1 MPLIRINAKGSEPRL
16 HCGTQPLYRRLAEVT
31 AEATRDEP
39 VIVMI
44 HGYKYRPGMPD
55 HCPHLH
61 LMAMHPRDRP
71 WHSPS
76 WPRQLG
82 FGTGHANEGLGI
94 AFGWDARGPLWSA
107 RRRAIEAGRA
117 LAQLLNDLRRQS
129 PYRPVHLLAHSMGTE
144 VALQALD
151 HLPANAIQRIV
162 SLTGASYRET
172 AQAALETAAGQTT
185 EFFNITSRENDT
197 FDFLFERLVAPPV
210 RGDRAIGLGL
220 DAPNAVTLQLDCTET
235 LGNLHR
241 LGAPMGNP
249 ERRICHW
256 STYTRAGTLR
266 FYNDLMRNPAR
277 WPLNRLQQAVP
288 EAPARRWSRLVAPP
302 AIALP
307 LLAPQKAS

>member
-1 MPLIRINAKGSEPRL
+1 MPGAAKVAAPRL
-16 HCGTQPLYRRLAEVT
+16 
-31 AEATRDEP
+31 AT
-39 VIVMI
+39 
-44 HGYKYRPGMPD
+44 
-55 HCPHLH
+55 
-61 LMAMHPRDRP
+61 
-71 WHSPS
+71 
-76 WPRQLG
+76 
-82 FGTGHANEGLGI
+82 
-94 AFGWDARGPLWSA
+94 
-107 RRRAIEAGRA
+107 
-117 LAQLLNDLRRQS
+117 NDLRRQG
-129 PYRPVHLLAHSMGTE
+129 PDRPVHVLAHSMGTE
-144 VALQALD
+144 IALQALY

-210 RGDRAIGLGL
+210 PGDRAIGLGL
-220 DAPNAVTLQLDCTET
+220 KAPNAVTLQLDCTET

-241 LGAPMGNP
+241 LGAPLGSP

-277 WPLNRLQQAVP
+277 WPLQRVQQAVP
-288 EAPARRWSRLVAPP
+288 DAPGRRWSRLVAPP